1 MYHMMGKLFI
11 AKTIKSVMSEESFEK
26 YRKDHTVIVH
36 DGSANPEDPNIP
48 LIVQKYE
55 NCGMSLTVCKVRT
68 RGPFKDRIE
77 LYSDIHK
84 LTDAWILAQYAMT
97 MKEDDELIVIMPGWN
112 LGIGSEKHMPIHA
125 AYQAAQKLAEKYD
138 ANKDE

>member
-1 MYHMMGKLFI
+1 MGKLFI
-11 AKTIKSVMSEESFEK
+11 AKTIKSVMSEECFEK

-36 DGSANPEDPNIP
+36 DGSTNPEDPNIP
-48 LIVQKYE
+48 LIVQNYE
-55 NCGMSLTVCKVRT
+55 NCGMSLAVCKVRT
-68 RGPFKDRIE
+68 RSPFDRIE

-112 LGIGSEKHMPIHA
+112 LGIDGENHMPIHA
-125 AYQAAQKLAEKYD
+125 AYQAAQKLAKEYEV
-138 ANKDE
+138 NKN